1 MVFNDTRI
9 ITIKQIMRKTDSK
22 IWKAVVRHLNKQHE
36 INIGKLSKITNKDDI
51 VAMPGKVLGTG
62 VIDHPI
68 TIGATAFSENAHQ
81 KIINAGGK
89 IMFIEQL
96 VENNPEGKG
105 VRLLVG

>member
-9 ITIKQIMRKTDSK
+9 ITIKRIMRKTDSK

-36 INIGKLSKITNKDDI
+36 ININKLSKLTNKDHI

-62 VIDHPI
+62 GIDHPI

>member
-1 MVFNDTRI
+1 
-9 ITIKQIMRKTDSK
+9 MRKTDSK
-22 IWKAVVRHLNKQHE
+22 IWKPVLTHLNKQHD
-36 INIGKLSKITNKDDI
+36 INICKLSKITNKDDI